1 MSYIQPITDRARI
14 RAILGIGYDYEVGK
28 VENIENR
35 IRFVVTGTDWY
46 KLKGEKEG
54 ERGNFKGN
62 VSLGFEKGHYSLTL
76 TGGYE
81 TRGKNARVGLG
92 FGASF

>member
-1 MSYIQPITDRARI
+1 MRLEVKGNDYYSIRPEAGFEMSYIQPITDRARI

-35 IRFVVTGTDWY
+35 IRFVGTGTDWY

-54 ERGNFKGN
+54 ERGTFKGK
-62 VSLGFEKGHYSLTL
+62 L
-76 TGGYE
+76 
-81 TRGKNARVGLG
+81 RI
-92 FGASF
+92 